1 MRKKRKGFTLVELLV
16 VIAIIALL
24 MGILM
29 PALARVRAIAHRLVC
44 GTNLKGIGTSM
55 LIYANDYED
64 EFPRAGYRN
73 STWTPGMPA
82 WAAPTRLEA
91 YGGIDGKVTVASS
104 LYLLVK
110 YVDVGPKQF
119 LCKGTNTT
127 EFKPNDYV
135 AGLDLIDAW
144 DFGPNP
150 IDHCSY
156 SYHSPYDS
164 RYALNIGTSPPGMAV
179 AADRNPW
186 LDPAADKGYRDT
198 FLLGWHG
205 PTEQQKAGNAIAHG
219 NEGQQVLFLD
229 GHVTFEK
236 RSFCGVQ
243 DDNIY
248 LACAKAGTIQ
258 EGAPPANGGATPA
271 HREDSLLVNEGEG
284 NGGGTGTGTT
294 GTGGAPPF

>member
-44 GTNLKGIGTSM
+44 GTNLSGIGKAM
-55 LIYANDYED
+55 LIYATDYDD

-73 STWTPGMPA
+73 STWIISMPG
-82 WAAPTRLEA
+82 WAAPTRFEA
-91 YGGIDGKVTVASS
+91 YGGNNPGQATVASS

-127 EFKPNDYV
+127 EFKLANY
-135 AGLDLIDAW
+135 GITNLDLIDVW
-144 DFGPNP
+144 DFGKSP

-156 SYHSPYDS
+156 SYHAAYNSQF
-164 RYALNIGTSPPGMAV
+164 ALNTGASPPGMAV

-186 LDPAADKGYRDT
+186 LDPAADEAYRNG
-198 FLLGWHG
+198 FLWNSDNA
-205 PTEQQKAGNAIAHG
+205 EVRKAGNAIAHG
-219 NEGQQVLFLD
+219 NEGQNVLFLD
-229 GHVTFEK
+229 GHVDFEK
-236 RSFCGVQ
+236 WSFCGVQ

-248 LACAKAGTIQ
+248 TACAKTGIIQ
-258 EGAPPANGGATPA
+258 QGITPLTSPAVRPL
-271 HREDSLLVNEGEG
+271 HREDSLLVNEGA
-284 NGGGTGTGTT
+284 
-294 GTGGAPPF
+294 GTGGSEEPPPL